1 MTAAEI
7 AVIGGGNAAAAA
19 VRALRD
25 RGRSVVVIAN
35 EPPTGFHIGE
45 SLSRSAEEE
54 LRRLDILDPYLQEPH
69 LEAQSR
75 FSIWG
80 SAELVEDGAWPAAS
94 HHGWCL
100 DRARFNAFLWAQAE
114 VTPHQRIN
122 SHVERAEDEGET
134 WLISLRGGQP
144 VRANI
149 ILDCS
154 GRAAV
159 IARRQGERTQI
170 DRLVAAYAVL
180 PQVDGSIDPTVGSM
194 VESIPLGWCYSVVTP
209 DRSMVVALFTDSD
222 LLPDKITTSIDH
234 WKEAIAAGEMTGQ
247 RIDTAG
253 YVLEGTPVV
262 VDASTR
268 VGSVLAT
275 RRWLAAGDAAVC
287 FDPLSSHGITTALW
301 SGRAAAEAADGILAG
316 DAEEPD
322 AYDTS
327 FRSGINKYLLDRQ
340 NMYALE
346 RRFEASPFWQR
357 RHEQVK

>member
-7 AVIGGGNAAAAA
+7 AVVGGGNAAAAA
-19 VRALRD
+19 LRALRD
-25 RGRSVVVIAN
+25 RGRSVVVIAH
-35 EPPTGFHIGE
+35 EPPAGFHIGE

-54 LRRLDILDPYLQEPH
+54 LRKLDIHESFLQEPH
-69 LEAQSR
+69 LETQSR
-75 FSIWG
+75 FSVWG
-80 SAELVEDGAWPAAS
+80 NPQLVEDGAWPAAP

-100 DRARFNAFLWAQAE
+100 DRARFNAFLWAQADS
-114 VTPHQRIN
+114 TPHQRIA
-122 SHVERAEDEGET
+122 SHVERAEDEGEA
-134 WLISLRGGQP
+134 WLISLRGGDQ
-144 VRANI
+144 VRANMV
-149 ILDCS
+149 LDCS

-170 DRLVAAYAVL
+170 DRLVAAYVVL
-180 PQVDGSIDPTVGSM
+180 PQVDESIDPTIGSM

-222 LLPDKITTSIDH
+222 LLPEKIATSVDH
-234 WKEAIAAGEMTGQ
+234 WREAIAPGEMTRK
-247 RIDTAG
+247 RIDGAG
-253 YVLEGTPVV
+253 YALERTPDV

-301 SGRAAAEAADGILAG
+301 SGRAAAEAADGILSG
-316 DAEEPD
+316 DAGEPD
-322 AYDTS
+322 GYDTS
-327 FRSGINKYLLDRQ
+327 FRSGIDKYLLDRQ

-346 RRFEASPFWQR
+346 KRFQAAPFWQR
-357 RHEQVK
+357 RHEQPK

>member
-1 MTAAEI
+1 MNSAEI
-7 AVIGGGNAAAAA
+7 AVVGGGNAAAAA

-35 EPPTGFHIGE
+35 EPVAGFHIGE

-54 LRRLDILDPYLQEPH
+54 LRRLDVLDPYLREPH
-69 LEAQSR
+69 LETQSR

-80 SAELVEDGAWPAAS
+80 NDELVEDSAWPAAP

-100 DRARFNAFLWAQAE
+100 DRSRFNSFLWAQANA
-114 VTPHQRIN
+114 TPHHRIT

-134 WLISLRGGQP
+134 WMVALRGGDR

-149 ILDCS
+149 VLDCS

-159 IARRQGERTQI
+159 IARRQGERAQI

-180 PQVDGSIDPTVGSM
+180 PRIDDSIEPTLGSM
-194 VESIPLGWCYSVVTP
+194 VESISLGWCYSVVTP

-222 LLPDKITTSIDH
+222 LLPDGITSSLEH
-234 WKEAIAAGEMTGQ
+234 WQEVVGAAEMTRK

-253 YVLEGTPVV
+253 YAMDAAPRV

-301 SGRAAAEAADGILAG
+301 SGRAAAEAADEILAG
-316 DAEEPD
+316 AAGEPD
-322 AYDTS
+322 EYDTV
-327 FRSGINKYLLDRQ
+327 FRSGINQYLLDRR

-346 RRFEASPFWQR
+346 RRFETSPFWRR